1 MMARRFRVGLTGGI
15 GSGKSTVAQWLAELG
30 ASVVDT
36 DAIAKCLTAPGG
48 VALPA
53 ILKVF
58 GEEMLDRDGSL
69 DRTAMRLLVFSDPKA
84 RKKLEAILHPLILAE
99 SLRQIETALGR
110 YVVLVVPLLAENLDV
125 YRPFL
130 DRIAVV
136 DCEESQQLARTAS
149 RPGLDLAQAK
159 SILASQSSR
168 SQRMGIADDVIENR
182 GDLSALRER
191 VRKLHERYL
200 HLSVGET
207 EKNPNNTL
215 R

>member
-1 MMARRFRVGLTGGI
+1 MARRFRVGLTGGI

-30 ASVVDT
+30 AGVVDT
-36 DAIAKCLTAPGG
+36 DAIAKRLTAPGG
-48 VALPA
+48 AALPA
-53 ILKVF
+53 IRQAF
-58 GEEMLDRDGSL
+58 GEKMLDRDGSL
-69 DRTAMRLLVFSDPKA
+69 DRTAMRLLAFSDPKA
-84 RKKLEAILHPLILAE
+84 KEKLETILHPLIRAE
-99 SLRQIETALGR
+99 SLRQIEAAQGR
-110 YVVLVVPLLAENLDV
+110 YVVVVVPLLAENLDA

-159 SILASQSSR
+159 AILASQSSR
-168 SQRMGIADDVIENR
+168 SQRLNIADDVIENR
-182 GDLSALRER
+182 GGLVALRER
-191 VRKLHERYL
+191 VGKLHQRYL
-200 HLSVGET
+200 HLAAGES